1 MEANTEKRSIEIDE
15 ITLRH
20 LKSAGK
26 WSMFIGIIGFILLG
40 IIIVAGILA
49 GTFLAA
55 FNTGDT
61 GTKLPDAVVMAIV
74 LSIGVICLFHVFF
87 LVRFSKHA
95 SNAVRL
101 HDSNEFK
108 KAVKSLKLYFVYI
121 GILIIIL
128 LSGYLAALVISG
140 SSVSLV

>member
-1 MEANTEKRSIEIDE
+1 MEPLIENRKIELDQETLNHLNTAR
-15 ITLRH
+15 
-20 LKSAGK
+20 K

-55 FNTGDT
+55 FNTGDS
-61 GTKLPDAVVMAIV
+61 GSDLPDAVVMAVV
-74 LSIGVICLFHVFF
+74 LTTGIISLFHVFF

-95 SNAVRL
+95 SNAIRL

-108 KAVKSLKLYFVYI
+108 KAVKSLKLYFIYI

-128 LSGYLAALVISG
+128 LSGYLAAFVISG
-140 SSVSLV
+140 SSVSLI

>member
-1 MEANTEKRSIEIDE
+1 MEVNPDKKIIEIDE
-15 ITLRH
+15 ATLRH

-40 IIIVAGILA
+40 IIIIAGILA

-55 FNTGDT
+55 FNSGDS
-61 GTKLPDAVVMAIV
+61 GTKLPDALIMAI
-74 LSIGVICLFHVFF
+74 IIAAGVICLLHVFF

-95 SNAVRL
+95 SNAARMN
-101 HDSNEFK
+101 DSTEFK
-108 KAVKSLKLYFVYI
+108 KAIKSLKLYFIYI

-128 LSGYLAALVISG
+128 LSGYLAAFVISG

>member
-1 MEANTEKRSIEIDE
+1 MEASPDKKNIEIDE
-15 ITLRH
+15 VTLRH

-55 FNTGDT
+55 FNKGDS
-61 GTKLPDAVVMAIV
+61 GFILPDALIMIIMLAVA
-74 LSIGVICLFHVFF
+74 VICLFHVFF
-87 LVRFSKHA
+87 LMRLSKHA
-95 SNAVRL
+95 SNAARL
-101 HDSNEFK
+101 HNSTELK
-108 KAVKSLKLYFVYI
+108 KAIKSLKLYFIYI

-128 LSGYLAALVISG
+128 LSGYLAALVIAG
-140 SSVSLV
+140 NSVSLV

>member
-1 MEANTEKRSIEIDE
+1 MEVNPDKKIIEIDE
-15 ITLRH
+15 ATLRH

-40 IIIVAGILA
+40 IIIIAGILA

-55 FNTGDT
+55 FNSGES
-61 GTKLPDAVVMAIV
+61 GTKLPDALIMAI
-74 LSIGVICLFHVFF
+74 IIAAGVICLLHVFF

-95 SNAVRL
+95 SNAARMN
-101 HDSNEFK
+101 DSTEFK
-108 KAVKSLKLYFVYI
+108 KAIKSLKLYFIYI

-128 LSGYLAALVISG
+128 LSGYLAAFVISG

>member
-1 MEANTEKRSIEIDE
+1 MEANPDKKIIEIDE
-15 ITLRH
+15 ATLRH

-40 IIIVAGILA
+40 IIIIAGILA

-55 FNTGDT
+55 FNSGDS
-61 GTKLPDAVVMAIV
+61 GTKLPDALIMAI
-74 LSIGVICLFHVFF
+74 IIAAGVICLLHVFF

-95 SNAVRL
+95 SNAVKMN
-101 HDSNEFK
+101 DSTEFK
-108 KAVKSLKLYFVYI
+108 KAIKSLKLYFIYI

-128 LSGYLAALVISG
+128 LSGYLAAFVISG

>member
-1 MEANTEKRSIEIDE
+1 MEVNPNKKKIEIDE
-15 ITLRH
+15 ATLRH

-40 IIIVAGILA
+40 IIIIAGILA

-55 FNTGDT
+55 FNSGES
-61 GTKLPDAVVMAIV
+61 GTKLPDALIMAI
-74 LSIGVICLFHVFF
+74 IIAAGVICLFHVFF

-95 SNAVRL
+95 SNAARMN
-101 HDSNEFK
+101 DSTEFK
-108 KAVKSLKLYFVYI
+108 KAIKSLKLYFIYI

-128 LSGYLAALVISG
+128 LSGYLAAFVISG

>member
-1 MEANTEKRSIEIDE
+1 MEANPDKKNIEIDE
-15 ITLRH
+15 VTLRH

-40 IIIVAGILA
+40 IIIVGGILA

-55 FNTGDT
+55 FNTADSGSE
-61 GTKLPDAVVMAIV
+61 LPDAVIMAIV
-74 LSIGVICLFHVFF
+74 LTTGVISLFHVFF

-95 SNAVRL
+95 SNAVS
-101 HDSNEFK
+101 HKDSTEFK
-108 KAVKSLKLYFVYI
+108 KAIKSLKLYFIYI
-121 GILIIIL
+121 GILLIIL
-128 LSGYLAALVISG
+128 ISGYLAALVISG